1 SWHGIASKSSSN
13 SSSNSAAF
21 NIMPY
26 NQQLLSRPTKTL
38 AKLMGSSLGEGYGK
52 PNQQTGEQEKF
63 YHPSNSFATKPQDGE
78 ITAEVNGQNTSSE
91 VILIVD
97 DTPDNLLVLFS
108 YLEDKGYKVLLAEDG
123 ESALQIA
130 QSKTPDLILLD
141 VLMPDIDGFET
152 CRRLKAK
159 ASTKEIPVIFLTA
172 LSETINKV
180 QGFKLGGVDYITK
193 PSEQEE
199 ILVRIQTHLNL
210 QKMRQTLAKQNQ
222 ELKQRLDFEAV
233 LRRITDKLRDS
244 LNESQILQT
253 AAQELAEVLELGS
266 CQIELYDSEQT
277 IATIAY
283 EHSITLPKSQGT
295 IRNIKDFPE
304 LYQQLL
310 EQTPVQLVEKIPQFN
325 PQEVQVT
332 RLACP
337 IFDDSGIIGNLW
349 GLRPPTE
356 VFTTLEI
363 ELMQQ
368 VASQCAIA
376 IRQARLYE
384 ASNQQV
390 AELAKLNQLKDD
402 FLKTITHEL
411 KAPMSSIQLAA
422 QTMETLLAS
431 QQNPHESSTF
441 KRVIKIFHDSCQRQK
456 QLVEDLLT
464 LCYIDAKSKTVQ
476 LESINLHLWIP
487 DLVQLYLPRVQNQ
500 EQQLILDLAEEEL
513 QVCADPMMLERIVR
527 ELLHNACK
535 YTPAGEIITIQTG
548 TNKSKISLCVINTG
562 VEIPIEEQEL
572 IFNQFYRI
580 PNNDPW
586 KHGGTGLGLALVKKL
601 AQMLQATVDVESGN
615 EQVIFCIRFPD
626 RSNK

>member
-1 SWHGIASKSSSN
+1 
-13 SSSNSAAF
+13 
-21 NIMPY
+21 MPY
-26 NQQLLSRPTKTL
+26 QQQLLSHSNKAL
-38 AKLMGSSLGEGYGK
+38 AKLIGSSLGEDSGEQT
-52 PNQQTGEQEKF
+52 QQSREQEKF
-63 YHPSNSFATKPQDGE
+63 YQATNRFTIEYQDGGA
-78 ITAEVNGQNTSSE
+78 IAQTDIQKANSE

-108 YLEDKGYKVLLAEDG
+108 YLEEKGYKVLLAEDG

-130 QSKTPDLILLD
+130 QSKAPDLILLD

-159 ASTKEIPVIFLTA
+159 SSTKDIPVIFLTA
-172 LSETINKV
+172 LSETVNKV

-199 ILVRIQTHLNL
+199 VLVRIQTHLNL
-210 QKMRQTLAKQNQ
+210 QRMRSTLAKQNQ
-222 ELKQRLDFEAV
+222 ELKQRLDFEALV
-233 LRRITDKLRDS
+233 RRITDKLRDS

-253 AAQELAEVLELGS
+253 ATEELAEILELGS
-266 CQIELYDSEQT
+266 CQIEIYDSQQIT
-277 IATIAY
+277 ATIVY
-283 EHSITLPKSQGT
+283 EYSITLPQSQGT
-295 IRNIKDFPE
+295 SRNIKDFPE

-310 EQTPVQLVEKIPQFN
+310 EKTPVQLVEKIPQFS
-325 PQEVQVT
+325 PQDIQVT

-349 GLRPPTE
+349 GLKTPTE
-356 VFTTLEI
+356 VFTILEI

-390 AELAKLNQLKDD
+390 TELARLNQLKDD

-411 KAPMSSIQLAA
+411 KAPLSSIHLAA
-422 QTMETLLAS
+422 QTMEALFTT
-431 QQNPHESSTF
+431 QKNPYESPTF
-441 KRVIKIFHDSCQRQK
+441 KRVIKIFHDSYQRQK
-456 QLVEDLLT
+456 ELIDDLLT
-464 LCYIDAKSKTVQ
+464 LCYIDAKSKSAQ
-476 LESINLHLWIP
+476 MELIDLHLWIP
-487 DLVQLYLPRVQNQ
+487 DLIQLYLTRAQ
-500 EQQLILDLAEEEL
+500 EQQQQLILDLAEEEL
-513 QVCADPMMLERIVR
+513 QIAADPMMLERIVR

-535 YTPAGEIITIQTG
+535 YTPSGEKITIQTE
-548 TNKSKISLCVINTG
+548 TNQSKISLCVINTG
-562 VEIPIEEQEL
+562 VEIPVEQQEL

-601 AQMLQATVDVESGN
+601 AQMLQATIDVESRN
-615 EQVIFCIRFPD
+615 EQVVFCIRFPD
-626 RSNK
+626 RSSTRK

>member
-1 SWHGIASKSSSN
+1 MGISSGKDSGEQNQQSGKLEKLFQASDNVVSKS
-13 SSSNSAAF
+13 
-21 NIMPY
+21 
-26 NQQLLSRPTKTL
+26 
-38 AKLMGSSLGEGYGK
+38 
-52 PNQQTGEQEKF
+52 
-63 YHPSNSFATKPQDGE
+63 QDGE
-78 ITAEVNGQNTSSE
+78 IVAETNSQETNSE

-108 YLEDKGYKVLLAEDG
+108 YLEEKGYKVLLAEDG

-130 QSKTPDLILLD
+130 QSKAPDLILLD

-152 CRRLKAK
+152 CRWLKEK
-159 ASTKEIPVIFLTA
+159 SSTKEIPVIFLTA
-172 LSETINKV
+172 LSETVNKV

-199 ILVRIQTHLNL
+199 VLVRIQTHLNL
-210 QKMRQTLAKQNQ
+210 QRMRSTLGTQNQ
-222 ELKQRLDFEAV
+222 ELKQRLDFEALV
-233 LRRITDKLRDS
+233 RNITDKLRDS
-244 LNESQILQT
+244 LNESQILQIAT
-253 AAQELAEVLELGS
+253 QELAEVLELSS
-266 CQIELYDSEQT
+266 CQIELYDSKKIT
-277 IATIAY
+277 TNIAY
-283 EHSITLPKSQGT
+283 EYSITLPQCQGT
-295 IRNIKDFPE
+295 SRNIQDFPE

-310 EQTPVQLVEKIPQFN
+310 EKTPVQLVEKIPQFN
-325 PQEVQVT
+325 PHGIQVT

-349 GLRPPTE
+349 GLKPPTE
-356 VFTTLEI
+356 VFTTLEV

-376 IRQARLYE
+376 IRQARLYD

-411 KAPMSSIQLAA
+411 KAPMSSIQLAT
-422 QTMETLLAS
+422 QTMEALLAK
-431 QQNPHESSTF
+431 QQNPHESPTF

-464 LCYIDAKSKTVQ
+464 LCYIDAKTKTIQ
-476 LESINLHLWIP
+476 LEEINLHLWIP
-487 DLVQLYLPRVQNQ
+487 DLIQLYLPRAQNQ
-500 EQQLILDLAEEEL
+500 KQQLILDLAEEEL
-513 QVCADPMMLERIVR
+513 QILADPMMLERIVR
-527 ELLHNACK
+527 ELLHNAFK
-535 YTPAGEIITIQTG
+535 YTPAGEIITIQTEV
-548 TNKSKISLCVINTG
+548 NESEVSLNIINTG

-586 KHGGTGLGLALVKKL
+586 KYGGTGLGLTLVKKL
-601 AQMLQATVDVESGN
+601 AEMLYATIDVESRN
-615 EQVIFCIRFPD
+615 EQVVFCLRFNKIFRKG
-626 RSNK
+626 N